1 MMLPMMLPCCDFM
14 MARQRALEAS
24 VSIARVKMF
33 PEARCRRLPLRTA
46 IANVAGGKPTVPA
59 RMWRI
64 KGGSRMLPRP
74 FSIDRFNQEGSLQR
88 RCANNHYIRVWRKLS
103 LLIHIYNFPSLGK
116 RNEGAIGGRP
126 RGNPIPLALRNMRLR
141 SLANVK

>member
-24 VSIARVKMF
+24 VSIATVKMF

-46 IANVAGGKPTVPA
+46 IANVPDSKPTVPA

-64 KGGSRMLPRP
+64 KSGSRMLTRP
-74 FSIDRFNQEGSLQR
+74 FSIDRFNKEGSLQR
-88 RCANNHYIRVWRKLS
+88 KCANNRYIRVWGKLS
-103 LLIHIYNFPSLGK
+103 LLIHICDLPSLGA
-116 RNEGAIGGRP
+116 RNERAIGGHP
-126 RGNPIPLALRNMRLR
+126 EE
-141 SLANVK
+141 SLSRWHCG